1 MGDSKS
7 KKRKNT
13 LIHPLLFKYIIIII
27 IIIIKRQ
34 TSTNDGSSLNVKNR
48 DKKKGIDYSISTS
61 YYSVPQPA
69 SARSSAH

>member
-1 MGDSKS
+1 MGDSRL

-13 LIHPLLFKYIIIII
+13 LIHSLLFKYIIIII
-27 IIIIKRQ
+27 IKIKSQ